1 MSLQLQL
8 LLVFVESLF
17 ELFEAPILL
26 HRLFLLQIF
35 ITNPLHNL
43 FVALILVIL
52 GNYINLK
59 LLPLL
64 LHLLHKLFICK
75 DIRLVCT
82 FTIPHRLLL
91 FKLALCSKLLVLAI
105 YLVLLVFIRVYF
117 NEGEPSPLSF
127 C

>member
-1 MSLQLQL
+1 M
-8 LLVFVESLF
+8 FVEFLL

-43 FVALILVIL
+43 FVTLVLVIL
-52 GNYINLK
+52 SNDINLK

-64 LHLLHKLFICK
+64 LNLLHKLFIHQ

-82 FTIPHRLLL
+82 FSIPHRLLL
-91 FKLALCSKLLVLAI
+91 LKIALCSKLLVLAI
-105 YLVLLVFIRVYF
+105 YFVLFVFIRIDF